1 MKWILRRTAAY
12 FFRGLIFITPLAIIG
27 WVIWYLFNLS
37 KSIPFFQDKPWL
49 GILLLLLGT
58 ILVGLIISSFVVRPV
73 LVWFERILVRTPLI
87 KLIYTSIKDLLEA
100 FVGEKKK
107 FNHPVLV
114 TLYRDEE
121 IQRIGFITDEDLS
134 SIGLEGKVAV
144 YIPMSYSFSGNLYI
158 VPASRVQALDGI
170 SPADAMKFVVSGG
183 VTRTADEILEESQ
196 HPSPPLEPRPK
207 RKKKKNLR

>member
-1 MKWILRRTAAY
+1 MRWFFKRTLAY

-49 GILLLLLGT
+49 GILLLVGGT
-58 ILVGLIISSFVVRPV
+58 ILVGLLISSFVVRPL
-73 LVWFERILVRTPLI
+73 LVWFEKLIIRTPLI
-87 KLIYTSIKDLLEA
+87 KLLYTSIKDLLEA

-114 TLYRDEE
+114 TLFRDEE

-134 SIGLEGKVAV
+134 AMGLEGKVAV

-158 VPASRVQALDGI
+158 VPASRVTPLEGV

-183 VTRTADEILEESQ
+183 VTRTAEEMLEE
-196 HPSPPLEPRPK
+196 PAPLPPLPK
-207 RKKKKNLR
+207 RKKGK

>member
-1 MKWILRRTAAY
+1 MRWFLRRTAAY

-27 WVIWYLFNLS
+27 WVVWYLFNLS

-49 GILLLLLGT
+49 GIVLVVLGT

-87 KLIYTSIKDLLEA
+87 KLLYTSIKDLLEA

-114 TLYRDEE
+114 TLFRDEE
-121 IQRIGFITDEDLS
+121 IQRIGFITDDDLS
-134 SIGLEGKVAV
+134 GMGLEGKVAV
-144 YIPMSYSFSGNLYI
+144 YVPMSYSFSGNLYI
-158 VPASRVQALDGI
+158 VPASRVQPLEGI

-183 VTRTADEILEESQ
+183 VTRTSDEILEESQ
-196 HPSPPLEPRPK
+196 QLPPLAPPPAM
-207 RKKKKNLR
+207 KKKKNQG